1 MATPYKINIP
11 MYEGPLDLL
20 LDLIKQQK
28 MSIHDIQIS
37 KITAQYLD
45 YLHKLEELDVDVSS
59 EFIYMAATLIYIKSK
74 MLLPPDPL
82 AGPEEAEDPRADL
95 VQRLVEHEKFKNAAQ
110 LLYQK
115 QQIEEN
121 VWSKPDKSLYNDE
134 GTEGDLV
141 VSLVD
146 LVRVF
151 QQVLER
157 RKEVSRIEL
166 RHEEFTVAQMIAQ
179 IRAQILAS
187 ADNAVNLVQ
196 FFEAC
201 PSRHAM
207 IVAFLAVLEM
217 VKLQAVALAQEKQF
231 GEILVRKH
239 KMFDLAFE
247 ERGIEIRKVAGG
259 YKLFTKPQQH
269 DVVRR
274 FIKSL
279 RPPLRLSMPALE
291 TLAVIAYKQPVT
303 SPEISEIRGVNT
315 AGVISTLLDKHLIT
329 TAGRKEVMGRPILY
343 KTSKEFLL
351 RFGLSDLDELP
362 SLKEFEALA
371 REALGSDEGFAPV
384 EEGSTS
390 EANLQSAEAV
400 SAKMEKREELLEE
413 TAANNEGMPEA
424 ESREATKAATAG
436 E

>member
-20 LDLIKQQK
+20 LDLIRQQK

-45 YLHKLEELDVDVSS
+45 YLHKLEELDVDVSA

-82 AGPEEAEDPRADL
+82 GEAEDAAGDPRAEL

-134 GTEGDLV
+134 GTEGELV

-146 LVRVF
+146 LVKVF

-157 RKEVSRIEL
+157 RKEVSRIAL
-166 RHEEFTVAQMIAQ
+166 RHEEFTVAQMIAAL
-179 IRAQILAS
+179 RAQILAS
-187 ADNAVNLVQ
+187 ADNAVNLIQ

-217 VKLQAVALAQEKQF
+217 VKLQAVALVQEKQF
-231 GEILVRKH
+231 GEIVVRKH
-239 KMFDLAFE
+239 KMFDLVFDE
-247 ERGIEIRKVAGG
+247 AGG
-259 YKLFTKPQQH
+259 
-269 DVVRR
+269 
-274 FIKSL
+274 IKQ
-279 RPPLRLSMPALE
+279 
-291 TLAVIAYKQPVT
+291 I
-303 SPEISEIRGVNT
+303 
-315 AGVISTLLDKHLIT
+315 
-329 TAGRKEVMGRPILY
+329 
-343 KTSKEFLL
+343 
-351 RFGLSDLDELP
+351 DE
-362 SLKEFEALA
+362 EY
-371 REALGSDEGFAPV
+371 R
-384 EEGSTS
+384 
-390 EANLQSAEAV
+390 
-400 SAKMEKREELLEE
+400 
-413 TAANNEGMPEA
+413 
-424 ESREATKAATAG
+424 
-436 E
+436 

>member
-1 MATPYKINIP
+1 MASPGNKLTGSGSEKPEEKRVETTAQKLAYKIQIP

-28 MSIHDIQIS
+28 MNIHDIRIS
-37 KITAQYLD
+37 EITAQYLD
-45 YLHKLEELDVDVSS
+45 YLHKLEELDVDVSA

-82 AGPEEAEDPRADL
+82 SSEEEQAVDPRVEL

-134 GTEGDLV
+134 GTEGELV

-146 LVRVF
+146 LVKVF

-166 RHEEFTVAQMIAQ
+166 RHEQFSVAQMIAALRTQ
-179 IRAQILAS
+179 IIAS
-187 ADNAVNLVQ
+187 AENSVNLIQ

-217 VKLQAVALAQEKQF
+217 VKLQAVALVQEKQF
-231 GEILVRKH
+231 GDILVRKH
-239 KMFDLAFE
+239 KMFDLVFDESGGIKMIDE
-247 ERGIEIRKVAGG
+247 E
-259 YKLFTKPQQH
+259 YK
-269 DVVRR
+269 
-274 FIKSL
+274 
-279 RPPLRLSMPALE
+279 
-291 TLAVIAYKQPVT
+291 
-303 SPEISEIRGVNT
+303 
-315 AGVISTLLDKHLIT
+315 
-329 TAGRKEVMGRPILY
+329 
-343 KTSKEFLL
+343 
-351 RFGLSDLDELP
+351 
-362 SLKEFEALA
+362 
-371 REALGSDEGFAPV
+371 
-384 EEGSTS
+384 
-390 EANLQSAEAV
+390 
-400 SAKMEKREELLEE
+400 
-413 TAANNEGMPEA
+413 
-424 ESREATKAATAG
+424 
-436 E
+436 